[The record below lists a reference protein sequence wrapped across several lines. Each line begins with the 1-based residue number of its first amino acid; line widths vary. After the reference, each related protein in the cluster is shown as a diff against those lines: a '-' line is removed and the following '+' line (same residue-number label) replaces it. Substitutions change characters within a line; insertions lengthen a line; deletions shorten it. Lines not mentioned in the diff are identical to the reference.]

1 MNRQEKLKRIRKEI
15 EELKELKKELILSA
29 GYSSVDAY
37 YIDYEKR
44 NGIKINNENQNK
56 PINFNSNIDKEQKNK
71 QNILMKFDNDIDKAA

>member
-15 EELKELKKELILSA
+15 EELKKELILSA

-44 NGIKINNENQNK
+44 NSTKINNENQNK
-56 PINFNSNIDKEQKNK
+56 PVNFNSNIDKEQKNK
-71 QNILMKFDNDIDKAA
+71 QNILIKFDNDKAA

>member
-1 MNRQEKLKRIRKEI
+1 MNREERIIKIRKEK
-15 EELKELKKELILSA
+15 EELKQMKKQLILLA

-44 NGIKINNENQNK
+44 NSTKINNENQNK

-71 QNILMKFDNDIDKAA
+71 QNILIKFDNMDKAA

>member
-1 MNRQEKLKRIRKEI
+1 MNRREKLKRIRKEI
-15 EELKELKKELILSA
+15 EELKKELILSA

>member
-15 EELKELKKELILSA
+15 EELKVLRKQLILSA

-44 NGIKINNENQNK
+44 NSKEITNKKQNIL
-56 PINFNSNIDKEQKNK
+56 INFNSNIDK
-71 QNILMKFDNDIDKAA
+71 AA

>member
-1 MNRQEKLKRIRKEI
+1 MNRQEKLRRIRKEI
-15 EELKELKKELILSA
+15 EELKKELILSA

-44 NGIKINNENQNK
+44 NGSKINNENQNK

-71 QNILMKFDNDIDKAA
+71 QNILIKFDNDKAA

>member
-1 MNRQEKLKRIRKEI
+1 MDRQEKLKRIRKEI
-15 EELKELKKELILSA
+15 EELKKELILSA

-56 PINFNSNIDKEQKNK
+56 PVNFNSNIDKEQKNK
-71 QNILMKFDNDIDKAA
+71 QNILIKFDNDKAA

>member
-1 MNRQEKLKRIRKEI
+1 MNRQEKLRRIRKEI
-15 EELKELKKELILSA
+15 EELKKELILSA

-44 NGIKINNENQNK
+44 NGSKINNENQNK

-71 QNILMKFDNDIDKAA
+71 QNILIKFDNDIDKAA

>member
-1 MNRQEKLKRIRKEI
+1 MNRQEKLRRIRKEI
-15 EELKELKKELILSA
+15 EELKKELILSA

-44 NGIKINNENQNK
+44 NGSKINNENQNK

>member
-1 MNRQEKLKRIRKEI
+1 MNREERIIKIRKEK
-15 EELKELKKELILSA
+15 EELKQMKKQLILLA

-44 NGIKINNENQNK
+44 NGSKINNENQNK

-71 QNILMKFDNDIDKAA
+71 QNILIKFDNDKAA

>member
-1 MNRQEKLKRIRKEI
+1 MVNIMDRQEKLKRIRKEI
-15 EELKELKKELILSA
+15 EELKKELILSA

-56 PINFNSNIDKEQKNK
+56 PVNFNSNIDKEQKDK
-71 QNILMKFDNDIDKAA
+71 QNILIKFDNDKAA

>member
-1 MNRQEKLKRIRKEI
+1 MNRQEKLRRIRKEI
-15 EELKELKKELILSA
+15 EELKKELILSA

-56 PINFNSNIDKEQKNK
+56 PINFNSNIYKEQKNK
-71 QNILMKFDNDIDKAA
+71 QNILIKFDNDKAA

>member
-15 EELKELKKELILSA
+15 EELKKELILSA

-37 YIDYEKR
+37 YMDYEKR
-44 NGIKINNENQNK
+44 SGAKINNENQNK
-56 PINFNSNIDKEQKNK
+56 PINFNSSVDKEQKNK

>member
-15 EELKELKKELILSA
+15 EELKKELILSA

-44 NGIKINNENQNK
+44 NGSKINNENQNK

-71 QNILMKFDNDIDKAA
+71 QNILIKFDNDKAA

>member
-15 EELKELKKELILSA
+15 EELKKELILSA

-44 NGIKINNENQNK
+44 NGSKINNENQNK

-71 QNILMKFDNDIDKAA
+71 QNILIKFDNDKSA